1 MQTLPPQHQQVI
13 INDCC
18 VPITDELWER
28 ILRLYL
34 RTYRGPTAD
43 ADLKRELVDYS
54 VLKRDPN
61 AKVDAGRYVRYL
73 SRGIVESEL
82 RRGGYVV
89 KCTSKSVH
97 LQDGRRHWRVS
108 RTDNFIFV
116 RNEDA
121 PIFRKTMIRLLAEEA
136 IRKDNDNKKPPQT
149 TAKPQPP
156 PTIEPPEPPRTKLKA
171 NFL

>member
-1 MQTLPPQHQQVI
+1 MQTLPPPHPQVT
-13 INDCC
+13 NDCC
-18 VPITDELWER
+18 VPITEELWDR

-43 ADLKRELVDYS
+43 ADLKRELADYS
-54 VLKRDPN
+54 ALKRDPN
-61 AKVDAGRYVRYL
+61 AKVEPGRYVRYL

-136 IRKDNDNKKPPQT
+136 IRKDNDNNKKLP
-149 TAKPQPP
+149 KPTIAEPP
-156 PTIEPPEPPRTKLKA
+156 PPPSEPPRTKLKA